1 MNAQQLKQNEG
12 QLLRLRPHPLLVERH
27 LPTISLVTSYAPI
40 FETREVKSDYDWR
53 LDQVTNKDVTL
64 TCLFTGHTVTL
75 GSDNVRE
82 FRTPNFLMLK
92 CQLYLE
98 GGSKV
103 RVEPL

>member
-1 MNAQQLKQNEG
+1 MNAEQLKKNVG
-12 QLLRLRPHPLLVERH
+12 QRLRLRPHPLLVQRQ
-27 LPTISLVTSYAPI
+27 LPTLNLVTSYDAI
-40 FETREVKSDYDWR
+40 FKTEEVKSDYDWR

-64 TCLFTGHTVTL
+64 TCDFTGHTVTL

-98 GGSKV
+98 GKKV